1 MGTIREKLVLED
13 NFSQNFSRYI
23 ESAKEAS
30 EATDRARRNTEN
42 LSGASRQAS
51 ISIGELA
58 GSMATLFSAA
68 ALGRAAIELVELSD
82 TMASINQRIDSINDG
97 LQTSGELQEMIYA
110 SAMRS
115 RGAYADTAQFVGKLG
130 TLAGDAF
137 ASTEELVAFSEQIN
151 KLIRLSGSDAQA
163 ASAALLQLTQ
173 GLSSGML
180 RGEEL
185 NSVLEQTPMISKAIA
200 RQLGFSTGQ
209 LREFASE
216 GRLTAEVVKTAILQA
231 SDETDEAFGELPAR
245 WSDLWTEGKNIA
257 LRAMEP
263 VLDWINGMAA
273 NINMDDLLQAVQD
286 NSDLIIG
293 GLTGVAA
300 AFAAAGAV
308 GVATGLATA
317 GAWLATYW
325 PIAAVG
331 AALSAVVIIGRSMG
345 YEFSE
350 IFGLIG
356 WWAGGVAAFVGNQFV
371 GLWRIVALFGNF
383 VANFLQDPIA
393 AASIFVIDWITLWI
407 EGVRYV
413 MGMLESL
420 VNLIPGVDDVDLTS
434 WLDRQVEN
442 NQEQKAIIYEDA
454 GLKETFA
461 TPELLQ
467 FNEFSAKGS
476 DIGSDVG
483 AYLDEL
489 DITKFSQG
497 IKDSLS
503 FEDMKIDLSGI
514 KADTGSIRGAV
525 SSTEEDIKALVD
537 VAERRYIS
545 QVNLTSQT
553 PVIHVTGANTGDTAE
568 DRRSLANAIR
578 DILIEQASSGSV
590 RAQGVF

>member
-23 ESAKEAS
+23 KSAKEAS
-30 EATDRARRNTEN
+30 EATDRARRSAEN
-42 LSGASRQAS
+42 ISGASRQAS
-51 ISIGELA
+51 ISIGNLA

-130 TLAGDAF
+130 TLAGEAF
-137 ASTEELVAFSEQIN
+137 SSSEELVMFSEQIN
-151 KLIRLSGSDAQA
+151 KLIRLSGADAQA

-185 NSVLEQTPMISKAIA
+185 NSVLEQTPTIAKAIA
-200 RQLGFSTGQ
+200 RQLGLSTGQ
-209 LREFASE
+209 LREFASD

-231 SDETDEAFGELPAR
+231 SDETDEAFSELPAR

-293 GLTGVAA
+293 GLTGVAG
-300 AFAAAGAV
+300 AFAVAGVVAAAAG
-308 GVATGLATA
+308 VAASV
-317 GAWLATYW
+317 AWLSTYW

-356 WWAGGVAAFVGNQFV
+356 WWAGGVVAFLGNQFI
-371 GLWRIVALFGNF
+371 GLFRIGAMFGNF
-383 VANFLQDPIA
+383 IANFLQDPLA
-393 AASIFVIDWITLWI
+393 AASIFVIDWITLWV
-407 EGVRYV
+407 EGIRYV
-413 MGMLESL
+413 AGMLESL
-420 VNLIPGVDDVDLTS
+420 INLIPGADVDLTS
-434 WLDRQVEN
+434 WADKIIDSDN
-442 NQEQKAIIYEDA
+442 EQKAAIYEDA
-454 GLKETFA
+454 GLKETFS

-476 DIGSDVG
+476 NIGSDVG

-497 IKDSLS
+497 IKDSLN
-503 FEDMKIDLSGI
+503 FGDMEIDLSGI

-545 QVNLTSQT
+545 QVNLTAQT

-590 RAQGVF
+590 RSQGVF